1 MAKYGMVIDLKSCVG
16 CFACVIACKAENAT
30 PAGVF
35 WSQVTVQE
43 EGQYPSARISYLPRA
58 CMHCEEAPCVAV
70 CPSGATYKRS
80 DGIVALDQNKC
91 IGCRYCQTAC
101 PYDARVFIDKMEGA
115 GAGIYL
121 IGGFTAAIQQNATVL
136 RKVGVYLGPPLVAV
150 GSILL
155 LLDLGRPERFL
166 YSILRPFSSM
176 ISFGFLCHPRRR
188 YTSALRVLTEN
199 GIVEWKGLLNIY
211 LRSIVIS
218 FFKLSKEIGYSSIG
232 TWVNSKNSNISMSSI
247 GVPKSSKRI
256 LS

>member
-101 PYDARVFIDKMEGA
+101 PYDARVFIDKMEGYYPDFGLTDYEQQGYKQHTTGTA
-115 GAGIYL
+115 EKCTFCTQRLEKELEPACVKTCPAQARHFGDLDDPASEVNKLLAKRGGKRLMEELGTKPKVYYL
-121 IGGFTAAIQQNATVL
+121 T
-136 RKVGVYLGPPLVAV
+136 
-150 GSILL
+150 
-155 LLDLGRPERFL
+155 D
-166 YSILRPFSSM
+166 
-176 ISFGFLCHPRRR
+176 
-188 YTSALRVLTEN
+188 
-199 GIVEWKGLLNIY
+199 
-211 LRSIVIS
+211 
-218 FFKLSKEIGYSSIG
+218 
-232 TWVNSKNSNISMSSI
+232 
-247 GVPKSSKRI
+247 
-256 LS
+256 